1 MLNLMNTTFPPK
13 MALRPNPPL
22 LSIFRISLNQ
32 ACLILTPPLTSPL
45 HHSPPITPSGSNPC
59 VICTDPMDKSL
70 QVTDSLVGLFSPPL
84 KPRPPPV
91 ASDVAPTPTP
101 PLGSHL
107 MLTRVKVGIFKTRH
121 TVNLSVF
128 SSSGLLSTL
137 LASTEPKGF
146 KYAAKNSTWLATM
159 MKKFKLYNIIVPGF

>member
-1 MLNLMNTTFPPK
+1 MSSLHFSNFLEPSMPHIDPPP
-13 MALRPNPPL
+13 M
-22 LSIFRISLNQ
+22 SH
-32 ACLILTPPLTSPL
+32 L

-59 VICTDPMDKSL
+59 VIFPDLVDKYL
-70 QVTDSLVGLFSPPL
+70 QVTDSLAGLFSPPL

-137 LASTEPKGF
+137 LASTEPKRF
-146 KYAAKNSTWLATM
+146 KYATKNPAWLAAMDEEVQALQHNRT
-159 MKKFKLYNIIVPGF
+159 